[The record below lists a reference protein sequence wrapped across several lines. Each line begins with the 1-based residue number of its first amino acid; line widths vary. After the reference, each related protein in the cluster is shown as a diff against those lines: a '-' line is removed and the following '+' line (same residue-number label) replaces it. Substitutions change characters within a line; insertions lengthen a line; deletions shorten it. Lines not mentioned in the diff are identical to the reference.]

1 MTTEVD
7 TLIDPSG
14 APDET
19 FDAMVP
25 IVCSPI
31 IAYINKLCKF
41 PEDLTM
47 VEYINETGLDGV
59 DSCYYYRIR

>member
-1 MTTEVD
+1 MVTVARDATGGQDNLGMTTEVD

-31 IAYINKLCKF
+31 IAKI
-41 PEDLTM
+41 M
-47 VEYINETGLDGV
+47 
-59 DSCYYYRIR
+59 